1 MAQHGFLGQDF
12 GFLTGNLRSQI
23 GAGGFSPFL
32 TQLLSQG
39 RKDIGRQTRSARESI
54 RESGA
59 SSGFRGSSA
68 NLFNQLFESE
78 AGALSNLRTGI
89 GGVAA
94 NQQSRL
100 IDQLSGLTQFQG
112 GQQLSQARLE
122 ELMRQFDITTEEGRR
137 QFNEALAEDRRQ
149 FDESQEFNF
158 GDFAGNILGAG
169 ALGLGFALAPVTGGT
184 SIAAGAGAAGALG
197 FSDRR
202 LKENIHK
209 TGEKTKDGIPIVT
222 YNYKDD
228 PLKIKYTG
236 VIAQDVEK
244 IKPRAV
250 IKAVD
255 YSKI

>member
-94 NQQSRL
+94 NQQSKL

-112 GQQLSQARLE
+112 RQQLSQARLE

-158 GDFAGNILGAG
+158 GDFLGDILGGG
-169 ALGLGFALAPVTGGT
+169 ASLAVPFIPGFGK
-184 SIAAGAGAAGALG
+184 
-197 FSDRR
+197 SDINS
-202 LKENIHK
+202 KENIK
-209 TGEKTKDGIPIVT
+209 YVGESIEGIPIVEF
-222 YNYKDD
+222 NYKGGR
-228 PLKIKYTG
+228 KRFRG
-236 VIAQDVEK
+236 HIAQDVER
-244 IKPRAV
+244 IIPEAV
-250 IKAVD
+250 TEFQGVKFVNYSLLSVD
-255 YSKI
+255 MQNVT

>member
-1 MAQHGFLGQDF
+1 MAQHGFSGQDF
-12 GFLTGNLRSQI
+12 GFLTGNLRTQI

-112 GQQLSQARLE
+112 GQQLSQARLQ

-149 FDESQEFNF
+149 FDESQEFGF
-158 GDFAGNILGAG
+158 GDFLGDILGAG
-169 ALGLGFALAPVTGGT
+169 AGGLGIGLG
-184 SIAAGAGAAGALG
+184 IAA
-197 FSDRR
+197 SDRR
-202 LKENIHK
+202 LKKNIHK

-222 YNYKDD
+222 FNYKDD
-228 PLKIKYTG
+228 PLGIKYTG
-236 VIAQDVEK
+236 VLAQEVEK